1 MLQKLGGEFYVKV
14 TYNKGFAKGT
24 EYKIGIN
31 VGLSGYRTFA
41 TLLDTPNAYNQP
53 LVTIRKEA
61 VNTSTKTDI
70 TVEEK
75 LNGNYGLEIEK
86 VHLNDINEKISGVTF
101 KVKDGNGEAKAYGPT
116 GSDGIVKIFQA
127 KSISQEGIDEYTI
140 TEVDLGKNEY
150 IKIKDEIKVY
160 VTKSK
165 TSDKFVASK
174 VSFEKDKTVINK
186 QVKLE
191 DGTDVDVTATI
202 SDNIVKITIPNKPR
216 EFDMALRKNIS
227 QVKRDGR
234 EVDIGVDRTPSIN
247 LQSAIEYSKNKTAA
261 YYHTKNPIT
270 VKTGDTI

>member
-86 VHLNDINEKISGVTF
+86 VHLNRYK
-101 KVKDGNGEAKAYGPT
+101 
-116 GSDGIVKIFQA
+116 
-127 KSISQEGIDEYTI
+127 
-140 TEVDLGKNEY
+140 
-150 IKIKDEIKVY
+150 
-160 VTKSK
+160 
-165 TSDKFVASK
+165 
-174 VSFEKDKTVINK
+174 
-186 QVKLE
+186 
-191 DGTDVDVTATI
+191 
-202 SDNIVKITIPNKPR
+202 
-216 EFDMALRKNIS
+216 RKNIRS
-227 QVKRDGR
+227 
-234 EVDIGVDRTPSIN
+234 
-247 LQSAIEYSKNKTAA
+247 YF
-261 YYHTKNPIT
+261 
-270 VKTGDTI
+270 